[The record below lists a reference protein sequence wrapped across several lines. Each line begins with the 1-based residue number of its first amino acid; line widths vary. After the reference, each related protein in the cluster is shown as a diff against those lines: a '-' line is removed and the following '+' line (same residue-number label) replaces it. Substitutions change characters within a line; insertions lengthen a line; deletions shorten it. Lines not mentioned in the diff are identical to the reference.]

1 MSFASREI
9 KNSITCQN
17 FNREFLSDFSKL
29 KKKTG
34 LTGLL
39 ESGKPVLGLKPIPVP
54 TPITVGL
61 LQ

>member
-1 MSFASREI
+1 MSFAIREI
-9 KNSITCQN
+9 KNRITCQN
-17 FNREFLSDFSKL
+17 YRSPVRFLKKF